1 MNYLNRHCEPFDSA
15 QDKLREAISWMTW
28 RLPRPLR
35 GLAMTFLFILFA
47 PALFAQPKHLT
58 ILHFNDLH
66 GHLEAECHNNACRG
80 GAARI
85 ASVVKN
91 VERENA
97 PKGYK
102 TILLFGGDAFSGTL
116 ISSEFKGE
124 AEFRF
129 FNAVGVDAM
138 TLGNH
143 EFDFGLAI
151 LEKRIQEAQFPVLS
165 ANTRFENSFRLL
177 AKPTTIIADENGPS
191 VGLVGLISD
200 KTPHM
205 TKPKN
210 VAGLVFVSPIKTAKR
225 SLKEVADTNIH
236 IALTHMGVK
245 DDTKLAKKVR
255 GIDVVIGGHDH
266 VSPDKYC
273 RIVREIPVCQT
284 PANGNYLGRLDFEI
298 DGKKI
303 HLMKSELIPLTENIP
318 EDPKISLLV
327 SDYSKKLDAKYGRI
341 LGEARSNF
349 FMARG
354 RESPVGDL
362 VVDAMREAALTD
374 IAFINSG
381 GVRAPIQKGKVSLK
395 NVAETLPFD
404 NHLVTFEIT
413 GKQIQ
418 KILDF
423 SVSKKEAAFLQIS
436 GLSFRIENGK
446 AKDVLI
452 NDAPLDPKKIY
463 TATTV
468 DFLMMGGDGYT
479 MLKSLPSKTL
489 DVLVR
494 DVLANYIRE
503 KKIIEPPSLTRI
515 TQQK

>member
-1 MNYLNRHCEPFDSA
+1 MSFFLSHRRERRGRREHAIILFFLCALGVLCGESTLSA
-15 QDKLREAISWMTW
+15 QSQH
-28 RLPRPLR
+28 
-35 GLAMTFLFILFA
+35 F
-47 PALFAQPKHLT
+47 T

-66 GHLEAECHNNACRG
+66 GHLEAECRNNTCRG

-91 VERENA
+91 IENENA
-97 PKGYK
+97 AKGYK

-129 FNAVGVDAM
+129 LNSVGVDAM

-143 EFDFGLAI
+143 EFDFGIAI

-165 ANTRFENSFRLL
+165 ANTRFEHSFRLI
-177 AKPTTIIADENGPS
+177 AKPTAIIKEETGPS
-191 VGLVGLISD
+191 VGLIGLISD
-200 KTPHM
+200 KTPHI
-205 TKPKN
+205 TKSKN
-210 VAGLVFVSPIKTAKR
+210 VVGLVFDNPIKTAKH
-225 SLKEVADTNIH
+225 SLKELADTDIQ

-255 GIDVVIGGHDH
+255 GLDVVIGGHDH

-273 RIVREIPVCQT
+273 RVVREIPVCQT
-284 PANGNYLGRLDFEI
+284 PANGNYLGRLDLEI
-298 DGKKI
+298 DGKEI

-327 SDYSKKLDAKYGRI
+327 SGYSKKIDTKYGRV

-349 FMARG
+349 FVARG
-354 RESPVGDL
+354 RESPIGDL
-362 VVDAMREAALTD
+362 VADAMRAATD
-374 IAFINSG
+374 TNIAFINSG
-381 GVRAPIQKGKVSLK
+381 GVRASLQKGNVSLK
-395 NVAETLPFD
+395 NVAEVLPFD
-404 NHLVTFEIT
+404 NYLVTFEIT
-413 GKQIQ
+413 AKKIQ
-418 KILDF
+418 KILDL
-423 SVSKKEAAFLQIS
+423 SVSKKEAAFLQVS
-436 GLSFRIENGK
+436 GVSFRIENGK
-446 AKDVLI
+446 AKDILI

-479 MLKSLPSKTL
+479 ILKSLPFKTL